1 MATVNG
7 RNPTSTI
14 AMKIIYLRLDASF
27 YVVDLDTGDHF
38 GPYATR
44 SDARAAMADM
54 IVEEAL

>member
-1 MATVNG
+1 
-7 RNPTSTI
+7 
-14 AMKIIYLRLDASF
+14 MKIIYLRLDASF